1 MRYWTPLKIVTAWH
15 HKGNLTFQVHLSF
28 KGRCGLRAARS
39 ARDGAQKMPR
49 GMCVESR
56 EGTRMSNWG
65 VMRGDLRLSLLRSS
79 EEKGSVAGCSLKQ
92 GWGRCRSDRWFKV
105 NVTPVAPNFGSQQ
118 QQSCR
123 KRGLLLQSMSLLNF
137 WMFSR
142 WKCFFSGS
150 PGGSKGKESICQ
162 CRRCRRH
169 GFHPWVGKIPQ
180 RRKWQPTPVFLPGK
194 SLGQSLV
201 GYTIGSQRVRQDC
214 ACTHT
219 FF

>member
-1 MRYWTPLKIVTAWH
+1 
-15 HKGNLTFQVHLSF
+15 
-28 KGRCGLRAARS
+28 
-39 ARDGAQKMPR
+39 MPR

-56 EGTRMSNWG
+56 EGTMMSNWG

-150 PGGSKGKESICQ
+150 PGGPMGKESICQ
-162 CRRCRRH
+162 CRRCRRRGSILGWGRFPRGGNGNPLQYFCLENPKDRRAWQTTDH
-169 GFHPWVGKIPQ
+169 RVARVGHDLVTKYHLLLQ
-180 RRKWQPTPVFLPGK
+180 AY
-194 SLGQSLV
+194 SL
-201 GYTIGSQRVRQDC
+201 
-214 ACTHT
+214 
-219 FF
+219 